1 MASFVQLALVVR
13 KCSRWDCTEPCY
25 YSSVNRVWHY
35 VTDITN
41 ARRLFHFRGLN
52 AVLALWR
59 VQGRGDLGMF
69 RPALFFLFLFLQP
82 SLTQLSRQQE
92 SLHCSPLILCATLPT
107 FRVWDGY
114 YIPEEMAQTLA
125 FLAGMA
131 LAIIGALR
139 LGFLV
144 TICLEL

>member
-59 VQGRGDLGMF
+59 VQGRGDLGCSGL
-69 RPALFFLFLFLQP
+69 PFFFFFCFCNP
-82 SLTQLSRQQE
+82 
-92 SLHCSPLILCATLPT
+92 
-107 FRVWDGY
+107 V
-114 YIPEEMAQTLA
+114 
-125 FLAGMA
+125 
-131 LAIIGALR
+131 
-139 LGFLV
+139 
-144 TICLEL
+144 